1 VDLVK
6 PAPVPGVL
14 VEGPEETV
22 RRRFAEL
29 AGPDPA
35 ENRELFALLIDS
47 FVGRAPEAFAALA
60 GAARRGSALE
70 TARAAHTLRGDAA
83 NLGGTG
89 LGRVLAELEQRGRSG
104 TLGSVEGD
112 LGLIGADLDALC
124 RALRAMGVEWGLA
137 GDDHRGND
145 G

>member
-1 VDLVK
+1 
-6 PAPVPGVL
+6 

-47 FVGRAPEAFAALA
+47 FVGRAPQALA
-60 GAARRGSALE
+60 ELAAAARRGAAAD
-70 TARAAHTLRGDAA
+70 TARAAHTLRGEAA

-89 LGRVLAELEQRGRSG
+89 LGRALAELEQRGRSG
-104 TLGSVEGD
+104 ALGPVEDD
-112 LGLIGADLDALC
+112 LALVGAALDALC
-124 RALRAMGVEWGLA
+124 RALVKVGIEWQLAMTSSASGYSPSGK
-137 GDDHRGND
+137 
-145 G
+145 